1 MYYFYAV
8 AQDGEPALV
17 LAIKHARVDLV
28 KELLRRGANVNAT
41 SQVRPGALL
50 RAFAQNDDHRGCQR
64 RRRTVLYARLSRA
77 ATKVHSKQHNIYR
90 G

>member
-41 SQVRPGALL
+41 SQVRRERCCVHL
-50 RAFAQNDDHRGCQR
+50 RRMMIIAVVNAGGGQSSMRGD
-64 RRRTVLYARLSRA
+64 TGRA
-77 ATKVHSKQHNIYR
+77 
-90 G
+90 